1 MLASRLSYTIVGGAD
16 AAKFTIN
23 ATTGALAFVTA
34 PDFETP
40 TDSGA
45 NNVYDVTVQVS
56 DGNGGIDTQAIAV
69 TVQNV
74 TGATINGTNLAET
87 LTGTG
92 EEDIINGLGGDDTLN
107 GAVGADTMVGGL
119 GNDTY
124 VVDNAGDVVTEN
136 ANEGTDTVQASVTY
150 TLAANVENLTLTGI
164 GNINGTGNPLGNVL
178 TGNSGANVLTGL
190 DGNDTLDGGAGADT
204 LDGGAG
210 TDTASYAA
218 SSSGVTVSL
227 AAGTSSGGDAQG
239 DTLISI
245 ENLTGSGLNDTLEG
259 NGANNVL
266 NGGAGTD
273 TVSYEHAAAA
283 VAVSLATT
291 AAQNTGG
298 AGTDTLSGFENLMGS
313 AFNDALTGSTAANVL
328 MGLAGNDT
336 LNGGTGADTLIGG
349 AGNDTYVVDNAGD
362 VVTENANEGTDTV
375 QASVTYTLA
384 ANVENLTLTG
394 TGNINGTGN
403 TLNNVIIGNSGNNIL
418 AGLGGADTLDG
429 GAGTSDTASYA
440 ASSSGVTV
448 SLAAGTSSG
457 GDAQGDTLISIEN
470 LTGSGL
476 NDTLEGNGV
485 NNVLNGGAG
494 TDTVSYEHAGAAV
507 TVSLAVGTAQNTG
520 GAGTDTLSS
529 FENLMGSAFDDALTG
544 STAANI
550 LMGLAGNDTLNG
562 GAGADTLIG
571 GAGNDTYVV
580 DNTGDVV
587 TENANEGTDTVQA
600 TVTYTLAA
608 NVENLTLTGNGNIN
622 GTGNT
627 LDNVIVGTGG
637 NNILAGLAGADTLD
651 GGAGTDTASY
661 AASSSGVTVSLAA
674 GTSSGGDAQGDT
686 LISIENLTG
695 SGLNDTLEGNGANN
709 VLNGGA
715 GTDTVSYEHA
725 GAAVAVSLAI
735 TAAQNTGGAGT
746 DTLSGFENLTGS
758 AFNDTLTG
766 STAANILMGLAG
778 NDTLNGGA
786 GADTLIGGA
795 GNDTLVGGSGADIL
809 TGGLDADRFV
819 FSALADSAPGTPDR
833 ITDFVHGTDIIDF
846 SAIDANTSASGD
858 QAFAF
863 GGQNANV
870 VANSV
875 TWFENGGNTFIQ
887 ADVSGNTT
895 ADFVITLTGT
905 NLNLSATSDFLL

>member
-1 MLASRLSYTIVGGAD
+1 M
-16 AAKFTIN
+16 
-23 ATTGALAFVTA
+23 
-34 PDFETP
+34 
-40 TDSGA
+40 
-45 NNVYDVTVQVS
+45 
-56 DGNGGIDTQAIAV
+56 
-69 TVQNV
+69 
-74 TGATINGTNLAET
+74 
-87 LTGTG
+87 
-92 EEDIINGLGGDDTLN
+92 
-107 GAVGADTMVGGL
+107 
-119 GNDTY
+119 
-124 VVDNAGDVVTEN
+124 
-136 ANEGTDTVQASVTY
+136 TY
-150 TLAANVENLTLTGI
+150 TLAANVENLTLTGT
-164 GNINGTGNPLGNVL
+164 GTINGTGNTLNNVII
-178 TGNSGANVLTGL
+178 GNSGNNTLAGL
-190 DGNDTLDGGAGADT
+190 AGADT

-227 AAGTSSGGDAQG
+227 AAGTASGGDAQG

-259 NGANNVL
+259 DGANNVL

-273 TVSYEHAAAA
+273 TVSYEHAGAA

-298 AGTDTLSGFENLMGS
+298 AGTDTLSL
-313 AFNDALTGSTAANVL
+313 
-328 MGLAGNDT
+328 
-336 LNGGTGADTLIGG
+336 
-349 AGNDTYVVDNAGD
+349 
-362 VVTENANEGTDTV
+362 
-375 QASVTYTLA
+375 
-384 ANVENLTLTG
+384 
-394 TGNINGTGN
+394 
-403 TLNNVIIGNSGNNIL
+403 
-418 AGLGGADTLDG
+418 
-429 GAGTSDTASYA
+429 
-440 ASSSGVTV
+440 
-448 SLAAGTSSG
+448 
-457 GDAQGDTLISIEN
+457 
-470 LTGSGL
+470 
-476 NDTLEGNGV
+476 
-485 NNVLNGGAG
+485 
-494 TDTVSYEHAGAAV
+494 
-507 TVSLAVGTAQNTG
+507 
-520 GAGTDTLSS
+520 

-544 STAANI
+544 STAANV

-587 TENANEGTDTVQA
+587 TENANEGIDTVQA
-600 TVTYTLAA
+600 SVTYTLAA
-608 NVENLTLTGNGNIN
+608 NVENLTLNGNGNIN

-627 LDNVIVGTGG
+627 LDNVIVGNGG

-674 GTSSGGDAQGDT
+674 GTASGGDAQGDT
-686 LISIENLTG
+686 LIRIENLTG
-695 SGLNDTLEGNGANN
+695 SGLNDTLEGDGANN

-725 GAAVAVSLAI
+725 GAAVTVSLAT

-746 DTLSGFENLTGS
+746 DTLSAFENLTGS
-758 AFNDTLTG
+758 AFNDALTG

-819 FSALADSAPGTPDR
+819 FSALADSAPGTPDL
-833 ITDFVHGTDIIDF
+833 ITDFVHGTDIIDL
-846 SAIDANTSASGD
+846 SAIDANTSLSGD

-870 VANSV
+870 VARSV
-875 TWFENGGNTFIQ
+875 TWFENGGNTIIQ
-887 ADVSGNTT
+887 ADVNGNTT
-895 ADFVITLTGT
+895 ADFMITLTGT
-905 NLNLSATSDFLL
+905 NLNLSASDFIL